1 MSHLDRRTWLRNSI
15 LSAAGMGLSLKGL
28 SEEAVCMPR
37 NILPPDAGIIN
48 LGANE
53 NPYGMSP
60 LAKKAIH
67 DLVDGAN
74 RYSFNIPAV
83 QTLGADL
90 AKHWGVDE
98 KQVIVTPGSGEAL
111 NLLARYFTKG
121 DIVAAKPTFNI
132 LPRTA
137 RDLGTKVV
145 EVPLTH
151 DKVHDLDAMK
161 AAVNAGTTMV
171 YICNPANPTSTVLEP
186 ARLRAFVQEVSQR
199 ATVIVDE
206 AYMELLD
213 APYNESLIPLTK
225 DNRNLIIL
233 KTFSKIYAMAGMRVG
248 YVIAHPDTT
257 KALLGANFGQS
268 SFCVSVL
275 SLAAAIASLKNMDH
289 ALATKKQIIEAR
301 EWTSQQLSS
310 MGYRVIK
317 SYTNFIYYAVPD
329 FKGDFAK
336 HMLENKIL
344 MRSDATIDG
353 NWARVSV
360 GRMEEMKAFV
370 EVMKK
375 V

>member
-1 MSHLDRRTWLRNSI
+1 
-15 LSAAGMGLSLKGL
+15 
-28 SEEAVCMPR
+28 
-37 NILPPDAGIIN
+37 
-48 LGANE
+48 
-53 NPYGMSP
+53 
-60 LAKKAIH
+60 
-67 DLVDGAN
+67 
-74 RYSFNIPAV
+74 
-83 QTLGADL
+83 
-90 AKHWGVDE
+90 
-98 KQVIVTPGSGEAL
+98 
-111 NLLARYFTKG
+111 
-121 DIVAAKPTFNI
+121 
-132 LPRTA
+132 
-137 RDLGTKVV
+137 
-145 EVPLTH
+145 
-151 DKVHDLDAMK
+151 
-161 AAVNAGTTMV
+161 
-171 YICNPANPTSTVLEP
+171 
-186 ARLRAFVQEVSQR
+186 
-199 ATVIVDE
+199 
-206 AYMELLD
+206 
-213 APYNESLIPLTK
+213 
-225 DNRNLIIL
+225 
-233 KTFSKIYAMAGMRVG
+233 MAGMRVG

-317 SYTNFIYYAVPD
+317 SYTNFIYYAVPN